1 MHMAQCLLQVVSEH
15 NLTFPVENMIKLQKH
30 NQFNFSV
37 TFLFGLKITKW
48 KQWYTRASNIWLWF
62 LFGWYVEDY
71 ISSIPGQGMANTV
84 LTVTTPPPTLAHPY
98 PPSPPLSQPP
108 FSTPISFMPHSTVA
122 GSNNNIGGYP
132 KWRGRA
138 LHSSASLEL
147 INWKWVLS
155 MFWKGRGVKRIC

>member
-84 LTVTTPPPTLAHPY
+84 LTVTTPPQPSLTPT
-98 PPSPPLSQPP
+98 PPVLPFLSPPSQPP
-108 FSTPISFMPHSTVA
+108 SHSCHIPQWQGPTTIQEGTQNEEA
-122 GSNNNIGGYP
+122 GPSILLPLLN
-132 KWRGRA
+132 
-138 LHSSASLEL
+138 
-147 INWKWVLS
+147 
-155 MFWKGRGVKRIC
+155 